1 MAMATFVLLKD
12 DEIPIDQRW
21 FATGQFPDQ
30 PNAVKQM
37 KWYILQEVWPT
48 PAETEKIEGFTFS
61 VDHESGIATKTYTV
75 ISKSAEELATMV
87 AAAQKAKD
95 LQESL
100 AAVEKA
106 ESLDIKDI
114 ADITGLIKSMAKGM
128 YWLIKDLKG

>member
-75 ISKSAEELATMV
+75 VSKSAEELTAM
-87 AAAQKAKD
+87 AAWMQRAKD
-95 LQESL
+95 LKETL

-106 ESLDIKDI
+106 ESMDVKEL

-128 YWLIKDLKG
+128 YWLIKDQKG